1 MICKFKPSIPLKPG
15 RTCVQDR
22 TCVLCGFAAPPPPG
36 VKEQQ
41 WKLLS
46 NMVQDDMFWGKIWC
60 LYNGVRWAFIQE
72 AWTCQQTWIY
82 SMEIERAGKA
92 SDMLKENHSLE
103 DNLRSHKICKFYA
116 CCPRKT
122 WQGTI
127 AKQIHTS
134 VQVWISK
141 LDTAWKR
148 FQCLSKAVQT
158 YKVTTVQQKM
168 LSHSVECKKPCGM
181 NWYHLHHLEHF
192 RSLSGILLSC
202 FHSQKMSRHSIP
214 I

>member
-1 MICKFKPSIPLKPG
+1 MCPGPLWICCTSTTWSEG
-15 RTCVQDR
+15 TTVE
-22 TCVLCGFAAPPPPG
+22 AA
-36 VKEQQ
+36 EQHGSR
-41 WKLLS
+41 WY
-46 NMVQDDMFWGKIWC
+46 MFWGQIWC

-103 DNLRSHKICKFYA
+103 DNLRSHKTCKFYA

-148 FQCLSKAVQT
+148 FQHTKWPQCSKRC
-158 YKVTTVQQKM
+158 
-168 LSHSVECKKPCGM
+168 SH
-181 NWYHLHHLEHF
+181 
-192 RSLSGILLSC
+192 IL
-202 FHSQKMSRHSIP
+202 
-214 I
+214 